1 MAELEQTELE
11 IIYNLFR
18 WEKFNKTSEILIYNF
33 MLFIGGLLIVLTV
46 FKTLNNLTDKS
57 IFYITLPG
65 FLAGILFI
73 WVYLTARRRIREKSE
88 FTRIFHKLL
97 KDDKQDLN
105 L

>member
-1 MAELEQTELE
+1 MAELEKKELK

-46 FKTLNNLTDKS
+46 FKTLTNLTDKS
-57 IFYITLPG
+57 ILYITLPG

-73 WVYLTARRRIREKSE
+73 WVYLTARKRIQEKSE

-97 KDDKQDLN
+97 EDEKQDLD